1 MQQFKLMPDSVVET
15 PRLRL
20 VRFMPKDAPRLYEAV
35 RFSSEALSPFLPW
48 CHANYNLLDAE
59 RWIAFTDETWNNRTQ
74 FAYFIEEKSSGRLVG
89 GCGLDSPDN
98 ANSANLGYWIRSDC
112 THQGYASEAAAV
124 LAACALEH
132 LALSQLKITMSI
144 HNLASQQVAVKIGA
158 RFDHI
163 APKALTLHGISH
175 DAFVYFM
182 QAKRINR
189 FV

>member
-74 FAYFIEEKSSGRLVG
+74 FAYFIEENHPADWLAVAGWTLQTTQIQPISDTGFG
-89 GCGLDSPDN
+89 QI
-98 ANSANLGYWIRSDC
+98 AHIRVTPVKPRRC
-112 THQGYASEAAAV
+112 WLRV
-124 LAACALEH
+124 LW
-132 LALSQLKITMSI
+132 S
-144 HNLASQQVAVKIGA
+144 
-158 RFDHI
+158 
-163 APKALTLHGISH
+163 TLP
-175 DAFVYFM
+175 
-182 QAKRINR
+182 
-189 FV
+189 